1 MNNKRTVGSATL
13 VSIKQSQSKLFST
26 TTTTSSTENPTN
38 DVDVVVDDNLIPVT
52 LLSGFLGSG
61 KTSTLQHL
69 LENTDGLRIGV
80 IVNDMASV
88 NIDAK
93 LISKSTGGGNGG
105 GDDSSSNNGVVEL
118 QNGCACCSLA
128 DELLTTIEDLVD
140 SRSSSSE
147 DTTSNAFDAIVV
159 ELSGV
164 ADPIAIK
171 QNWKNAQM
179 TDQSVTKKADMK
191 RIVTLID
198 SSTFGTDWMTW
209 DDVGERGWVDP
220 ILEDGCTSQRKV
232 PELLAEQIEAAD
244 VLLLNKIDLAGPKQ
258 VQIAKELAKQINKN
272 AIIEEVEFGKVS
284 SPKQIIREDVNSITI
299 KDEDEEAS
307 SCNDPG
313 CDDHSHSHSHSH
325 SHAEKEEDSSSSSSS
340 SCKDKDCGDPD
351 CDEHGTTATA
361 TVDSAC
367 IDTDCTDTSHDHSH
381 SHATAAVDS
390 SCSDPDCGDPNC
402 DEHGSDDSTT
412 AAAACTDTDCTD
424 TTHDHSHASHSHSTS
439 TDNLGIVNFV
449 YKADRPFQTQNLMS
463 LLNTWP
469 VPIKENLE
477 DLLQY
482 EVEDED
488 PSSQSSSPGND
499 TRESPF
505 SGVLRSKGFCWLAP
519 TKWSPDKVG
528 NNKSQGDQWRHDT
541 AMYWS
546 HAGRHFGISTAG
558 KWWATLPKKDIKE
571 FFKDDPTEY
580 ERIMT
585 EDFQKDSTY
594 GDRRQEIVFIGI
606 NINEEEITKSLDNC
620 LVGKEKGMERY
631 SQQLN
636 NYMETISDISE

>member
-1 MNNKRTVGSATL
+1 
-13 VSIKQSQSKLFST
+13 
-26 TTTTSSTENPTN
+26 
-38 DVDVVVDDNLIPVT
+38 VT

-69 LENTDGLRIGV
+69 LENTDGVRIGV

-93 LISKSTGGGNGG
+93 LISNTNSNTSN
-105 GDDSSSNNGVVEL
+105 SVSNNNGGVVEL

-140 SRSSSSE
+140 SRSGSSSNSNA
-147 DTTSNAFDAIVV
+147 DTTNTNTNNADAFDAIVV

-179 TDQSVTKKADMK
+179 TEQSVTTKAEMK

-258 VQIAKELAKQINKN
+258 VHIAKELAKQINDK
-272 AIIEEVEFGKVS
+272 AIIEEVQFGKVS
-284 SPKQIIREDVNSITI
+284 SPQQIIREDVTVIVKESSS
-299 KDEDEEAS
+299 S
-307 SCNDPG
+307 SCCG
-313 CDDHSHSHSHSH
+313 SSSSSKDDKK
-325 SHAEKEEDSSSSSSS
+325 EKESSSSSS
-340 SCKDKDCGDPD
+340 SCQDTKCDDDSHSHSHTHSEKEAELSSSSSSSCQDKDCGDPD
-351 CDEHGTTATA
+351 CDDHGTTTA
-361 TVDSAC
+361 TVDSSC
-367 IDTDCTDTSHDHSH
+367 SDPECGDPTCDEHGSES
-381 SHATAAVDS
+381 TAAVDS
-390 SCSDPDCGDPNC
+390 SCSDPECGDPTC
-402 DEHGSDDSTT
+402 EEHGDESTTTT
-412 AAAACTDTDCTD
+412 AAAAAAD
-424 TTHDHSHASHSHSTS
+424 SQASHSHSTS

-482 EVEDED
+482 EVEEED
-488 PSSQSSSPGND
+488 GDGAASPTATPGND

-519 TKWSPDKVG
+519 TKWSPNQEG
-528 NNKSQGDQWRHDT
+528 NNQSQGDQWRHDT

-558 KWWATLPKKDIKE
+558 KWWATLPPKDIEE

-580 ERIMT
+580 KRIMT
-585 EDFQKDSTY
+585 EDFQPESIY

-631 SQQLN
+631 SQQLTK
-636 NYMETISDISE
+636 YLDTISDMSSSSSSE